1 MASIIEDLEAG
12 DIELEEIDLGN
23 ASSEQA
29 SELLALPPAP
39 QPPWIVQP
47 ATERSL
53 WKLVQNFDFGWYVW
67 PTGAGIM
74 SILVG
79 ALSDWVPSHKEEITK
94 VSLSYLVLQITS
106 FLGVLGIT
114 IVRYCKWPRLWLVT
128 LKHPGQTA
136 QVALTPMA
144 LSTMIITFNRIVGGG
159 QPVYITDLWIVYNS
173 PTQDVGCFLPY
184 TSIIIAMAAGSD
196 ISVNLVGVRLL
207 MVGMVEL
214 IVLSFAMLL
223 LGWVIIR
230 DAYRLIGKRD
240 IPGNHITD
248 AFISLTALAYWGLA
262 AQQIG
267 EQASR
272 YYSRG
277 FKIASFSSAIVA
289 WSGCSIYSIVLLFH
303 HMSNGWSTFPFNNLS
318 WWIPQFSIGAFALLS
333 WNLGSSEN
341 LGYGAN
347 IFNVIGLILGTCS
360 VMISHYNF
368 FALWKLIKRNG
379 LDGLLDAPELREG
392 CNQQLFGAQTLPWY
406 KRWLSSVSHHAKP
419 AETSQDSVYYSV
431 QACSSL
437 SNPSNT
443 NQVDHGTTKAPSA

>member
-47 ATERSL
+47 VTERSL

-114 IVRYCKWPRLWLVT
+114 IVRYCKWPRLC
-128 LKHPGQTA
+128 
-136 QVALTPMA
+136 
-144 LSTMIITFNRIVGGG
+144 
-159 QPVYITDLWIVYNS
+159 NS

-223 LGWVIIR
+223 LAWVIIR

-406 KRWLSSVSHHAKP
+406 KRWLSSVVNWCCRLVRGIF
-419 AETSQDSVYYSV
+419 QRVM
-431 QACSSL
+431 Q
-437 SNPSNT
+437 
-443 NQVDHGTTKAPSA
+443 